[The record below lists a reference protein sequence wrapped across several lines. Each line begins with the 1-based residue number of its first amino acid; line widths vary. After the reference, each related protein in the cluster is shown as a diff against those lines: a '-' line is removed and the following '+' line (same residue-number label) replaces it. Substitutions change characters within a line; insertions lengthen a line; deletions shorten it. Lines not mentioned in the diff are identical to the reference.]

1 MSSSFFVVF
10 ITALMSLAAQAQAVE
25 IPLYDT
31 GPSQDAAFV
40 RFVNARSGA
49 MEVKAVGG
57 SQSGTTL
64 QPSQPASPFY
74 SVRGNTTVKGI
85 FKSAGLQSDVALK
98 VKPGEFATVVAMPGD
113 AVIKQAVLR
122 ESPDDFNA
130 LKVSLALYNLDAHC
144 AAASLNVLGRSA
156 ILFENVA
163 SGTLQRRA
171 LNPVS
176 ISVQLLCQGQV
187 TPVKLALGALQAGQ
201 RYSVFVIPEGLGSKL
216 LIATDAVAR

>member
-1 MSSSFFVVF
+1 MSNSYFVVC
-10 ITALMSLAAQAQAVE
+10 IAALMSLAAQVQALE
-25 IPLYDT
+25 IPLYET

-49 MEVKAVGG
+49 IEVKAVGG
-57 SQSGTTL
+57 SQSTTTL
-64 QPSQPASPFY
+64 PASQPASPFY
-74 SVRGNTTVKGI
+74 AVRGNATIKGT

-130 LKVSLALYNLDAHC
+130 LKVSLALYNLDAQC
-144 AAASLNVLGRSA
+144 AGAGLNVLGRHA
-156 ILFENVA
+156 TLFENVV

-201 RYSVFVIPEGLGSKL
+201 RYSVFVIPQGLGSKL